1 VPHRQSLIPVLWLMT
16 DERIGDGLW
25 AALRRLPRGSGV
37 VFRHYA
43 TQARERRA
51 LFRRVVRVA
60 RARGLVVV
68 RAGERAGFGGDGVHG
83 GARGPGLRTAPAHDR
98 REAVAAVRRGAEVL
112 FVSPV
117 FGTRSHPGGETLGAR
132 AARRVSQGLPV
143 TVIALGGMDARRF
156 RGMIGFDGWAAIDAW
171 SAGGNGAK

>member
-1 VPHRQSLIPVLWLMT
+1 MPRAIGRVVPHRQSLIPVLWLMT

-68 RAGERAGFGGDGVHG
+68 RAGERARFGEDGVHG
-83 GARGPGLRTAPAHDR
+83 GARGRGRGR
-98 REAVAAVRRGAEVL
+98 RATGT
-112 FVSPV
+112 
-117 FGTRSHPGGETLGAR
+117 GGCTRSGKNATPITPTFCGEPMR
-132 AARRVSQGLPV
+132 
-143 TVIALGGMDARRF
+143 DE
-156 RGMIGFDGWAAIDAW
+156 
-171 SAGGNGAK
+171 

>member
-1 VPHRQSLIPVLWLMT
+1 MT
-16 DERIGDGLW
+16 DERLGEGLW
-25 AALRRLPRGSGV
+25 AALRRLPLGSGV

-43 TQARERRA
+43 TPARERRI

-68 RAGERAGFGGDGVHG
+68 RAGARAVFGEEGVHG
-83 GARGPGLRTAPAHDR
+83 GVRGSGLRTAPAHDR

-117 FGTRSHPGGETLGAR
+117 FGTRSHPGGKTLGAR

-143 TVIALGGMDARRF
+143 VAIALGGMDARRF
-156 RGMIGFDGWAAIDAW
+156 RKLTGFDGWAAIDAW
-171 SAGGNGAK
+171 DTRGNGAK